1 MRNEEWWWRRTGLE
15 APPFYVLGAP
25 ANPMYGA

>member
-1 MRNEEWWWRRTGLE
+1 MRNGSGGAQVGKRRL
-15 APPFYVLGAP
+15 FYVLGAP